1 MFTFPAAFESHLLS
15 SFGWVREIPS
25 FEADAD
31 ADRESRGVSKK
42 PCICQVQT
50 LFLFPFSDKTSI
62 KPSRGPEA
70 QRETSKNVA
79 QRARIEY
86 LEFSGHNLKL

>member
-25 FEADAD
+25 FDADDD

-62 KPSRGPEA
+62 KLSLGPEA
-70 QRETSKNVA
+70 KREKPK
-79 QRARIEY
+79 
-86 LEFSGHNLKL
+86 KLSTRS